1 MGLFLDHLAIAA
13 ASLDDRRLDALLGVQ
28 LSPGGRHLR
37 MGTHNRL
44 LRLGPTSYL
53 ELLAIDPQGTTPAH
67 PRWFELDEPAM
78 KARLASG
85 PRLVHWI
92 ARVER
97 TELPGCPSRSGPG
110 SSSSAATS
118 PGS

>member
-1 MGLFLDHLAIAA
+1 
-13 ASLDDRRLDALLGVQ
+13 
-28 LSPGGRHLR
+28 

-44 LRLGPTSYL
+44 LRLGPTWYL

-97 TELPGCPSRSGPG
+97 TELPRLQTLRRLLRRPMRLQQWRRLRW
-110 SSSSAATS
+110 
-118 PGS
+118 